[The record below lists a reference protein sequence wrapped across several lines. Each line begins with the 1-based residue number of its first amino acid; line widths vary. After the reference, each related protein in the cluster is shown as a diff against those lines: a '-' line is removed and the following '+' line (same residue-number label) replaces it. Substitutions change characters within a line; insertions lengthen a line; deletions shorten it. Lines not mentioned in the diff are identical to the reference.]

1 MEMLNFNITIP
12 PLGAGFAPVWGGKA
26 YIKETGTF
34 DNTAVQ
40 ESQGNRTKRKAG
52 CRNSVF

>member
-40 ESQGNRTKRKAG
+40 ESQDNRMKEG
-52 CRNSVF
+52 H